1 MRGTPTDFS
10 GNAGSHPCGAA
21 QRRGSGR
28 EPGEQKVVRFIP
40 DGDLKVLDP
49 IFTTAGTTAS
59 HGFMVYD
66 MLFAQ
71 DSKFQPRPQMVQAW
85 ETTPEHSPGRSTFVM
100 ALRSATG
107 RLCAAKIA
115 RPH

>member
-1 MRGTPTDFS
+1 MLAATPVALRN
-10 GNAGSHPCGAA
+10 GEALAA
-21 QRRGSGR
+21 S
-28 EPGEQKVVRFIP
+28 PGEQKVVRFIP